1 MKEER
6 SILPCAD
13 VETVPAMAAGRPREM
28 SSRHT
33 TGEVQGWRDANS
45 GFWRGAADAV
55 MDHDSMARPVPR
67 HRTEVRS
74 RWTSEYLYFLF
85 TCPYDELHLKPA
97 PKLDVETNE
106 LWNWDVAE
114 VFLGSDFENIRHYR
128 EFEISPQGEWVDL
141 DVDLAKPRHEEGWVW
156 NSGMTAAATIDFGR
170 KVWFGAMRIPYK
182 SVDSRPAA
190 AGNALRINL
199 YRSQGP
205 SHQPIAWQPTGK
217 ETFHAPE
224 AFGTLRLV
232 D

>member
-1 MKEER
+1 M
-6 SILPCAD
+6 
-13 VETVPAMAAGRPREM
+13 TVDRPREM
-28 SSRHT
+28 SSRHA
-33 TGEVQGWRDANS
+33 TGEVQGWRDPNS
-45 GFWRGAADAV
+45 GFWLGAADAV
-55 MDHDSMARPVPR
+55 MDQDSLARPVPH

-97 PKLDVETNE
+97 PQLDAETNE

-114 VFLGSDFENIRHYR
+114 VFLGSDFENIRRYR
-128 EFEISPQGEWVDL
+128 EFEVSPQGEWVDV
-141 DVDLAKPRHEEGWVW
+141 DVDLRNPRHEEGWVW
-156 NSGMTAAATIDFGR
+156 NSGMAVAATIDAGQ

-182 SVDSRPAA
+182 SIDARPAA
-190 AGNALRINL
+190 AGNALRMNL
-199 YRSQGP
+199 YRSQGS

-224 AFGTLRLV
+224 AFGTLLLV